1 MGSEWV
7 SPDNNISSGG
17 DLKSVMLNYA
27 LLYLQ
32 RGLSVIP
39 LVYGDKKPV
48 VRWEE
53 FQSRRAT
60 EDEVRKWFSNV
71 CNIGIVCG
79 SVSGKLVVLDIESE
93 ELFQK
98 FYEKIDK
105 DNPELRDIVLNTWL
119 VKTGKGR
126 HIYLRVRASDEEYSK
141 RVASDKH
148 ENFFEVRSKE
158 MYVVAPPS
166 LHPSGK
172 RYEFVNAGGV
182 NDNIAEVD
190 IQTLGKMVAVLHEV
204 AEISKCSNLSVLLGV
219 EERREKAGS
228 IEDENKKP
236 SKLKKLGD
244 KDVDE
249 IIKVVKLYYV
259 SGHRQNICLHLSGCL
274 ARLGVHP
281 ESVAKIVYQLQK
293 EALEKGDSKDSIE
306 QRLSAISW
314 TYKRLGL
321 WNDSIGKELEQLYQS
336 MGVDAKKTYIWRG
349 LSERE
354 DVTGCQRLQ
363 EEFQS
368 VLIEKGLSGED
379 SLAQASKDVN
389 IIKLAVKGKEWESK
403 AWLECK
409 NGVPTKWVTVGK
421 YGIYLVKVRR
431 TSDGV
436 ERTVQRISSSVIT
449 SVRRVQFYM
458 LSSDEQFYRI
468 CFNIEGVGEKC
479 HTVAF
484 QEIPYQIYRVGGL
497 QKGFEYPVQELVR
510 WFEEGEP
517 IRAYYAPGV
526 WVNDEHLV
534 IVNESGYN
542 PEWKRIVRLD
552 TPQSIN
558 NDYVKRALECVKRLV
573 EAYRNSKKA
582 SLILSFAAVA
592 PLHLWF
598 KQLFGVGF
606 HMMIRGER
614 MTGKTLLI
622 DLLKLLYLL
631 PEYDEDPRTDYQM
644 RVLLAKTTMPALIPE
659 CVRAC
664 TDDKLLSLWKES
676 ATMINLVYSGG
687 AYKGFYYALR
697 SIIAAT
703 NERIDIPTDLIDKVL
718 VIDIDSED
726 GVDLNRCK
734 RCTPLTMDANTR
746 EGVKMLGYIILQK
759 LVNKL
764 EEVKKLSGL
773 DRREILR
780 GLIRIGYDL
789 WCDVFK
795 DYGLEPFTSPFVDNM
810 IIVNEEEQFAE
821 EEKGRFSEIVE
832 EFIKWYATEVEKEV
846 RSECA
851 VRSNDENRDYC
862 NYMDNT
868 IDMFKGSPE
877 KHYVCYID
885 KNRRVCDEKDA
896 EVLDRF
902 GLIKVFDT
910 NSNRMY
916 VVMSMSTFNKFVKFL
931 KREYRMNDREVERAR
946 MSLVAKLTT
955 MYFKG
960 EGNGEPIK
968 KKVYKLVLY

>member
-1 MGSEWV
+1 
-7 SPDNNISSGG
+7 
-17 DLKSVMLNYA
+17 
-27 LLYLQ
+27 
-32 RGLSVIP
+32 
-39 LVYGDKKPV
+39 
-48 VRWEE
+48 
-53 FQSRRAT
+53 
-60 EDEVRKWFSNV
+60 
-71 CNIGIVCG
+71 
-79 SVSGKLVVLDIESE
+79 
-93 ELFQK
+93 
-98 FYEKIDK
+98 
-105 DNPELRDIVLNTWL
+105 
-119 VKTGKGR
+119 
-126 HIYLRVRASDEEYSK
+126 
-141 RVASDKH
+141 
-148 ENFFEVRSKE
+148 
-158 MYVVAPPS
+158 
-166 LHPSGK
+166 
-172 RYEFVNAGGV
+172 
-182 NDNIAEVD
+182 
-190 IQTLGKMVAVLHEV
+190 
-204 AEISKCSNLSVLLGV
+204 
-219 EERREKAGS
+219 
-228 IEDENKKP
+228 
-236 SKLKKLGD
+236 
-244 KDVDE
+244 
-249 IIKVVKLYYV
+249 
-259 SGHRQNICLHLSGCL
+259 
-274 ARLGVHP
+274 
-281 ESVAKIVYQLQK
+281 
-293 EALEKGDSKDSIE
+293 
-306 QRLSAISW
+306 
-314 TYKRLGL
+314 
-321 WNDSIGKELEQLYQS
+321 
-336 MGVDAKKTYIWRG
+336 
-349 LSERE
+349 
-354 DVTGCQRLQ
+354 
-363 EEFQS
+363 
-368 VLIEKGLSGED
+368 
-379 SLAQASKDVN
+379 
-389 IIKLAVKGKEWESK
+389 
-403 AWLECK
+403 
-409 NGVPTKWVTVGK
+409 
-421 YGIYLVKVRR
+421 
-431 TSDGV
+431 
-436 ERTVQRISSSVIT
+436 
-449 SVRRVQFYM
+449 M
-458 LSSDEQFYRI
+458 LSSEEQFYRI
-468 CFNIEGVGEKC
+468 CFSIEGVGEKC

-484 QEIPYQIYRVGGL
+484 PEIPYQIYRVGGL

-534 IVNESGYN
+534 VVNESGYN

-552 TPQSIN
+552 TPQIIN

-726 GVDLNRCK
+726 GVDLNMCK

-759 LVNKL
+759 LANML

-821 EEKGRFSEIVE
+821 EEKGRFSEVVE
-832 EFIKWYATEVEKEV
+832 EFIKWYVAEVEKEV
-846 RSECA
+846 RSVCA
-851 VRSNDENRDYC
+851 VRNNDENRDYC
-862 NYMDNT
+862 NYMGNV
-868 IDMFKGSPE
+868 IDMFKGLPE

-902 GLIKVFDT
+902 GLIKVFDI
-910 NSNRMY
+910 NNNRMY
-916 VVMSMSTFNKFVKFL
+916 VVMNMSTFNKFVKFL
-931 KREYRMNDREVERAR
+931 KREYRMSDREVERAR
-946 MSLVAKLTT
+946 MALVAKLTT
-955 MYFKG
+955 MYFKWN
-960 EGNGEPIK
+960 ENEEPIK
-968 KKVYKLVLY
+968 KKVYKLVLH